1 LGGFGQ
7 HADLA
12 SGEVVVDAP
21 SRKCP
26 YLADESPQ
34 DWIDFHVTLEE
45 PLDVL
50 VSENIET
57 A

>member
-1 LGGFGQ
+1 MGGFGQ

-12 SGEVVVDAP
+12 SDEVVVDAP

-26 YLADESPQ
+26 YPVDESPQ
-34 DWIDFHVTLEE
+34 DWINLHVTLEE